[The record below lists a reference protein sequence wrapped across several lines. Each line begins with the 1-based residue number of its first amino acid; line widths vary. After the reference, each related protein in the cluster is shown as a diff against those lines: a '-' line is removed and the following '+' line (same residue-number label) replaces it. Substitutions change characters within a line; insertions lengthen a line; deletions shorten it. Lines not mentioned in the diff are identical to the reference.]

1 MADDTGNAYND
12 SLTILAK
19 LASSESDAPL
29 RVFLALTWAD
39 TLMESM
45 SPEELRALA
54 FCMERTAKVDA
65 SNGIDVRA
73 SKKMTDAVKLH
84 LKDRE

>member
-1 MADDTGNAYND
+1 
-12 SLTILAK
+12 
-19 LASSESDAPL
+19 
-29 RVFLALTWAD
+29 
-39 TLMESM
+39 
-45 SPEELRALA
+45 
-54 FCMERTAKVDA
+54 MERTAKVDA